1 MLARYATR
9 PGRILGRAY
18 YQQPRLGLSPSQ
30 PRRTFVSLDVLKDG
44 FLDLAIALPIP
55 PSWPAYSTTIILC
68 TVLTRLA
75 FTVPFSVWVSSYSL
89 HSVQNFY

>member
-1 MLARYATR
+1 MLARYAAR
-9 PGRILGRAY
+9 PVCVLRRAY
-18 YQQPRLGLSPSQ
+18 YQPQLGRSLNQ
-30 PRRTFVSLDVLKDG
+30 PRRTFVSLDFLKDG

-75 FTVPFSVWVSSYSL
+75 FTVPFSVWVNSYSL
-89 HSVQNFY
+89 YSVQNFN

>member
-1 MLARYATR
+1 MLARYAR
-9 PGRILGRAY
+9 PGCILRGAH
-18 YQQPRLGLSPSQ
+18 YQRPQLGLSLNQS
-30 PRRTFVSLDVLKDG
+30 RRSFVTLDVLKDG

-75 FTVPFSVWVSSYSL
+75 FTVPFSIWVNSYTLRSA
-89 HSVQNFY
+89 QNFR